1 MDVSALAEDVRS
13 MATMTLFSAS
23 DRRIASAIAQ
33 LTYCNPFRPRRIE
46 LERAALGRAYVDASP
61 PWNTRGDI
69 IEDHP
74 NVVRLLEKAGTLAA
88 QVGAALRRGVRGS
101 DEDLR
106 LYEDIVVFVLYH
118 EWGNRFDSDDERT
131 QRRRAARKRVDFF
144 GAFKRDVGQRLAIPG
159 LTLPTAN
166 EAAHLFA
173 CYYQVAR
180 AFHSIFRCVIGGSE
194 PMWRFRAAVWESVFT
209 HDMRRYRRVLYARMA
224 DFVTLITGPSGSGK
238 ELAARAVGLS
248 RYVPFDETGEC
259 FAEDVASSFY
269 PLNLTALSP
278 SLIESELFG
287 HRRGAFTGAV
297 TETVGWLETCPA
309 LGTIFLDEI
318 GELDSVTQVK
328 LLRVLQ
334 TRSFNRI
341 GETIERHFRGK
352 LVVATNRDLVAA
364 MRSGIVREDFY
375 YRLCS
380 DIIEVP
386 SLRERLADDPGELG
400 TLLQFIAAR
409 LLPGE
414 AEPLAVEA
422 REYIVEHL
430 GADYPWPGNVRE
442 LEQCVNNVLVRK
454 SYRATASS
462 RAKRDD
468 ADDLVTLMR
477 RGELT
482 ADELL
487 CRYCTMAY
495 ERSGSFEETARRL
508 NIDRRTV
515 RAKVRRTAEAQQAST

>member
-1 MDVSALAEDVRS
+1 

-46 LERAALGRAYVDASP
+46 LERAALGGAYVDASP
-61 PWNTRGDI
+61 PWNTRGDV

-74 NVVRLLEKAGTLAA
+74 NVVRLLEKARALAE
-88 QVGAALRRGVRGS
+88 QIGSALRSGTRGS

-106 LYEDIVVFVLYH
+106 LYEDVVVFVLYH
-118 EWGNRFDSDDERT
+118 AWRHRFDGDEGRP
-131 QRRRAARKRVDFF
+131 QGRKASRRRVEFF
-144 GAFKRDVGQRLAIPG
+144 DAFNRDVAQRLVIPG
-159 LTLPTAN
+159 LTLSTAN
-166 EAAHLFA
+166 EIPHLFA

-194 PMWRFRAAVWESVFT
+194 PTWRFRAAVWESVFT
-209 HDMRRYRRVLYARMA
+209 HDLRRYRRVLYARMA

-248 RYVPFDETGEC
+248 RYVPFDETGKC

-269 PLNLTALSP
+269 PLNLSALSP

-287 HRRGAFTGAV
+287 HRRGAFTGAGAD
-297 TETVGWLETCPA
+297 TVGWLETCPA

-318 GELDSVTQVK
+318 GELDALIQVK

-334 TRSFNRI
+334 SRSFNRM
-341 GETIERHFRGK
+341 GETIERRFRGK
-352 LVVATNRDLVAA
+352 LVVATNRDLGAA
-364 MRSGIVREDFY
+364 MRSGSVREDFY

-386 SLRERLADDPGELG
+386 SLHERLAADPEELG
-400 TLLQFIAAR
+400 TLLHFIATR

-414 AEPLAVEA
+414 AEALASEA
-422 REYIVEHL
+422 REYILEHL
-430 GADYPWPGNVRE
+430 GEDYPWPGNVRE
-442 LEQCVNNVLVRK
+442 LEQCVSNVLVRK
-454 SYRATASS
+454 SYRVTASS
-462 RAKRDD
+462 RAKLDD
-468 ADDLVTLMR
+468 DGELLALMR
-477 RGELT
+477 RGDLT

-487 CRYCTMAY
+487 CRYCAMAY
-495 ERSGSFEETARRL
+495 ERSGSLEETARRL
-508 NIDRRTV
+508 DIDRRTV
-515 RAKVRRTAEAQQAST
+515 RAKVKRNADAAMRNP